1 MQWLGNGYEMLSDT
15 KTPWKQLCVAG
26 DAGGGGDLAAT
37 GTQPARRG

>member
-1 MQWLGNGYEMLSDT
+1 MHWLGNGYEMLSDA